1 MLIAQQAVN
10 RPLESV
16 WTASGSGR
24 GLSCVWVE
32 QRTSATAA
40 DSKKDNAGNSQR
52 KVA

>member
-16 WTASGSGR
+16 WILSGSGN

-32 QRTSATAA
+32 RRTSATAVE
-40 DSKKDNAGNSQR
+40 SKKDSADNSQR